1 MRDGEGV
8 EVLRAR
14 LAAPFA
20 QVGAV
25 LAPRALAAD
34 DVPEDGRE
42 AVAQLLLEA
51 RAGPEQ
57 VEVLRIGEPVR
68 LARGLRRE
76 AVLPLE
82 PGVERH
88 QEAVADVGVGLAE
101 VHVHRVRRDVARDLH
116 ERGRVHRAAAGQDE
130 PAGGLEPRL
139 GVQRAEGV
147 RALDALRLAAGDAPR
162 AHDGRAVLRRRERGA
177 REEDDDRRQATEGTD
192 RCVHRKGLH
201 GLCRGPAA
209 GPDPIAPTRRR
220 RTRCYHLAR
229 AAGRDGP
236 PKKR

>member
-57 VEVLRIGEPVR
+57 VEILRVGEPVR
-68 LARGLRRE
+68 LARLALLA
-76 AVLPLE
+76 AVRQVLQ
-82 PGVERH
+82 G
-88 QEAVADVGVGLAE
+88 GLA
-101 VHVHRVRRDVARDLH
+101 L
-116 ERGRVHRAAAGQDE
+116 
-130 PAGGLEPRL
+130 L
-139 GVQRAEGV
+139 GVS
-147 RALDALRLAAGDAPR
+147 AP
-162 AHDGRAVLRRRERGA
+162 
-177 REEDDDRRQATEGTD
+177 QQM
-192 RCVHRKGLH
+192 
-201 GLCRGPAA
+201 
-209 GPDPIAPTRRR
+209 
-220 RTRCYHLAR
+220 
-229 AAGRDGP
+229 
-236 PKKR
+236 